1 MQIRHIVRVRSS
13 FGGHLG
19 CFHYLPWTFVY
30 KCLSPCFHFFQ
41 VYIPWSGMAG
51 PCSESV
57 FNFLRN
63 HQAIF
68 HSGCVLCIPTCDIWR
83 FQVVHLLANTCFLFK
98 KKKKNLSTSW
108 LMWDISMR
116 CVFLFFVLALLQSL
130 RGVQFPQSTINLGP
144 WQWNLTEVFLFFKV
158 YLFIFAT
165 LGLLLQAGF
174 L

>member
-68 HSGCVLCIPTCDIWR
+68 HSGCVFCIPTCDIWR

-98 KKKKNLSTSW
+98 KKKKKKDLSTSW

-130 RGVQFPQSTINLGP
+130 RGSSFPNQRSTLGP
-144 WQWNLTEVFLFFKV
+144 GSETSLRFFYFLELICCHTQFSS
-158 YLFIFAT
+158 L
-165 LGLLLQAGF
+165 
-174 L
+174 